1 MLPNKLS
8 SYFLNIERPYPLK
21 VSGKLKIGFIGYFRY
36 PNTVLRFA
44 RLIGE
49 YFPNIEFHFF
59 GTGEE
64 IILNRVNSLSSRYS
78 NIFNNGPFV
87 NPTDLPQIYNSIDLV
102 ACNYD
107 TSTINE
113 RIAEPNK
120 LYEAIF
126 FNKPLIVSSNTYLA
140 SKVKQ
145 LQCGYIIDSSND
157 KDIIEFLESIT
168 ADSIYSIAM
177 NESMIQKTDIMES
190 CVELFEKIH
199 VYDI

>member
-8 SYFLNIERPYPLK
+8 PYFLNIERPYPLK
-21 VSGKLKIGFIGYFRY
+21 ISGNLRIGFVGYFRY
-36 PNTVLRFA
+36 PNTVLRLA
-44 RLIGE
+44 MIIGE
-49 YFPNIEFHFF
+49 CFPNIEFHFW

-64 IILNRVNSLSSRYS
+64 SILNKVNTLSNRYS

-87 NPTDLPQIYNSIDLV
+87 NPIDLPKVYNSIDLV

-126 FNKPLIVSSNTYLA
+126 FNKPLIVSANTYLA
-140 SKVKQ
+140 SKIKQ
-145 LQCGYIIDSSND
+145 LQCGYVIDSFDNRNI
-157 KDIIEFLESIT
+157 KEFLENIT
-168 ADSIYSIAM
+168 ADSIYSI
-177 NESMIQKTDIMES
+177 
-190 CVELFEKIH
+190 
-199 VYDI
+199 